1 MVYVS
6 RNGGITIPVEMPGKS
21 GSWPGRLD
29 LRVHC
34 AHEQMLVNGSAG
46 VDDPDRGLWCMVQ
59 VLVIFVARG
68 CLGLLKH
75 TLLLSLCDQPSNAC
89 T

>member
-1 MVYVS
+1 M
-6 RNGGITIPVEMPGKS
+6 

-68 CLGLLKH
+68 
-75 TLLLSLCDQPSNAC
+75 
-89 T
+89 